1 MGCQSVDEMTAIEA
15 APNDLIEQN
24 HDVSNLVFQCKVDD
38 AEVVVGIE
46 HVQVFDDL
54 LIGDGA
60 LTERHCLVEDAQRV
74 AHSAISLL
82 GNHCQRLLFILDAF
96 LLGHVLQMGDG
107 ILHRHA
113 FEVVDLTTRDDG
125 WQNLVLLR
133 GGKDEDDVCRR
144 FLKRLQ
150 ECVEGLRGEHVHLV
164 DDEHLVASYLR
175 RNARLLHERLDV
187 LHGVVRGSVEL
198 EDVVRPLLVES
209 LARLAVVASLALV
222 GRRQTVD
229 GLGEDAGTSGL
240 ANASRSTEQVGMG
253 ELSTAHSILQRCRE
267 RRLSDD
273 AIEGHRAVFTC

>member
-15 APNDLIEQN
+15 APNDLIEQD
-24 HDVSNLVFQCKVDD
+24 HDVGNLIFQCKVDD

-46 HVQVFDDL
+46 HIQVFDDL

-60 LTERHCLVEDAQRV
+60 LTERYCLVEDAQCV
-74 AHSAISLL
+74 AHAAIGLL
-82 GNHCQRLLFILDAF
+82 GNHRQCLLFILDAF

-107 ILHRHA
+107 VLHRHA

-125 WQNLVLLR
+125 WQNLVFLR

-144 FLKRLQ
+144 LLECLQ
-150 ECVEGLRGEHVHLV
+150 KCVEGLRGEHVHLV

-187 LHGVVRGSVEL
+187 LHRVVRGGVEF
-198 EDVVRPLLVES
+198 EDVVRPLFVEG
-209 LARLAVVASLALV
+209 LTRLAVVASLALV

-240 ANASRSTEQVGMG
+240 ANASRSAEQVGMG
-253 ELSTAHSILQRCRE
+253 ELSTAHSILQRCGE

-273 AIEGHRAVFTC
+273 AVEGHRAVFTC